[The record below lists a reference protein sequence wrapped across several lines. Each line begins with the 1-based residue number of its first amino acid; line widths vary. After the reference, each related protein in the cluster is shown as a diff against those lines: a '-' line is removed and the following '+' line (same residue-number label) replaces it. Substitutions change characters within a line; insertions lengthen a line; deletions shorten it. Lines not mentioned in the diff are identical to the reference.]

1 MIKFKSRIK
10 SGKVLSSEEAMASRL
25 LDVDIQVL
33 LELIKSDKEKMAS
46 LLQRLEVLHDRAR

>member
-10 SGKVLSSEEAMASRL
+10 SGKVLSSEKAMASRL

-33 LELIKSDKEKMAS
+33 LELIKSDKERMEQ
-46 LLQRLEVLHDRAR
+46 LLQRLEVLK

>member
-10 SGKVLSSEEAMASRL
+10 SGKALSSEKATASRL

-33 LELIKSDKEKMAS
+33 LELIKSDKEKMEA
-46 LLQRLEVLHDRAR
+46 LLQRLEGLDDRAR

>member
-10 SGKVLSSEEAMASRL
+10 SGKVLSSEKAMASRI

>member
-10 SGKVLSSEEAMASRL
+10 SGKVLSSEKAMASRL